1 MWNFAYF
8 YGRMKKEREE
18 IMKKG
23 ILVLPILML
32 GLTGCGSEKAE
43 KITCTNSTND
53 VVSGYSTESKYIINY
68 KGKNVD
74 SVETVETVSS
84 DNDEVLSAVET
95 QLNEMYNKTNE
106 TYGGYTIKIEKGDG
120 KVTANVTID
129 YNKMDL
135 DQYVKD
141 QPSLKNFVKDGKM
154 QLDGV
159 KAIYETMGATCK

>member
-1 MWNFAYF
+1 
-8 YGRMKKEREE
+8 MKKS
-18 IMKKG
+18 

-32 GLTGCGSEKAE
+32 GLTGCGGGKAE

-53 VVSGYSTESKYIINY
+53 VVNGYSTESTYVINY

-74 SVETVETVSS
+74 SVETVETVTS
-84 DNDEVLSAVET
+84 DNEEILSAVAE
-95 QLNEMYNKTNE
+95 QLEKTYGTTNE
-106 TYGGYTIKIEKGDG
+106 AYGGYTYKVENKDG
-120 KVTANVTID
+120 KVVSTVTID

-141 QPSLKNFVKDGKM
+141 MPSLKNFVKDGKM

-159 KAIYETMGATCK
+159 KSLYETMGATCK